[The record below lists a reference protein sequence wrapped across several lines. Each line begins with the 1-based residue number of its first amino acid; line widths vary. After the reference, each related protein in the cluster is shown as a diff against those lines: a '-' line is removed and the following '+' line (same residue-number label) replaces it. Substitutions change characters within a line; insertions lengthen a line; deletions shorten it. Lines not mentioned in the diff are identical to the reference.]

1 MSWQNFI
8 DESLLGTSQVARAS
22 IHGLDGKRYA
32 SSAGFVVSIF
42 LGVYSRF
49 RKHSCVPN
57 LYGSEVPITFI
68 CGNIMISLFRR
79 L

>member
-42 LGVYSRF
+42 LAVYSRF
-49 RKHSCVPN
+49 RKHSCVPK
-57 LYGSEVPITFI
+57 LYRSEIPITII
-68 CGNIMISLFRR
+68 CGNVMISLFRR

>member
-1 MSWQNFI
+1 M
-8 DESLLGTSQVARAS
+8 ARAS

-49 RKHSCVPN
+49 RKHSCVPK
-57 LYGSEVPITFI
+57 LYGSEIPITFI
-68 CGNIMISLFRR
+68 CGNMMISLFRR

>member
-49 RKHSCVPN
+49 RKHSCVPK

-68 CGNIMISLFRR
+68 SGNIMISLFRR

>member
-42 LGVYSRF
+42 LAVYSMF
-49 RKHSCVPN
+49 RKHSCVPK
-57 LYGSEVPITFI
+57 LYGSEVPINFI
-68 CGNIMISLFRR
+68 CGNMMISLFKR